1 MLGKYP
7 QTIAQ
12 AWHKWCSNVFEVQ
25 RLASILAKVAFRW
38 MNGVSTHVLFV
49 HQYLVRTILML
60 RGDLILTG
68 HRTRLEHLEI

>member
-38 MNGVSTHVLFV
+38 MNGVSIHILFM
-49 HQYLVRTILML
+49 HQYLVRKILMPRDHL
-60 RGDLILTG
+60 LLTG
-68 HRTRLEHLEI
+68 HRTSLEHLEI